1 MRHAGSQAAEVDE
14 NEQTGNTARNVRTMD
29 IVRETKEKPFLR
41 RHWYIPAAVA
51 VVALF
56 AIVKLFLGDA
66 SYIARR
72 DDLKVSVVQQGD
84 FAVNVRANGKLKSKD
99 VLMLA
104 SKVSG
109 SVAQVLVKPG
119 DPVDVDTP
127 IVNLLNPQLTL
138 DLVQAQSKLAQVS
151 AEGQVA
157 LKSLETELLNQQI
170 QLLQSK
176 NNYQTALRELNAK
189 TELSKFGEGLVSAND
204 LQQAKASAE
213 TLQQIWEFSEKRVG
227 QVRERL
233 VAQRQAHNLQIA
245 QLRADAA
252 NVQTQI
258 DTLVVRAGMKGT
270 LQSLAVSPGQKLN
283 IGESV
288 GVVADTTRLI
298 AQLSVPELQVQQVAN
313 GLPVTIDTRRSK
325 IEGRVIRVAPSVQG
339 GMVEVDVA
347 LDGTLPAEARE
358 DLTVEGLIKILA
370 LKNVVYMD
378 RPDFAKARTTGNAYR
393 LNADESRATR
403 VPLTFGESSV
413 NQIQIVGGAQPGD
426 KIVTSD
432 TSAFAAHDSV
442 IVK

>member
-1 MRHAGSQAAEVDE
+1 MRQAAAEAD
-14 NEQTGNTARNVRTMD
+14 NETTTPNPVRNVRTMD

-41 RHWYIPAAVA
+41 KHWYLP
-51 VVALF
+51 VAL
-56 AIVKLFLGDA
+56 AVIVLFGLGKLFLGDA

-84 FAVNVRANGKLKSKD
+84 FAVNVRANGKLKSRD

-109 SVAQVLVKPG
+109 SVSQIVVKPG
-119 DPVDVDTP
+119 DPVDVDTA
-127 IVNLLNPQLTL
+127 IVKLMNPQLDA
-138 DLVQAQSKLAQVS
+138 DLVQAQSKLQQVS

-157 LKSLETELLNQQI
+157 LKSLETALLDQQI

-176 NNYQTALRELNAK
+176 NNYQTAMRELNAK
-189 TELSKFGEGLVSAND
+189 TELSKFGEGLVSAMD

-213 TLQQIWEFSEKRVG
+213 TLQQIVSFSEKRVE
-227 QVRERL
+227 QMRERL
-233 VAQRQAHNLQIA
+233 TAQRRAHDLQVT
-245 QLRADAA
+245 QLRADMV

-258 DTLVVRAGMKGT
+258 DQLVVRAGMKGT

-288 GVVADTTRLI
+288 GVVADTTQLI
-298 AQLSVPELQVQQVAN
+298 AQLQVPELQVQQVSN

-347 LDGTLPAEARE
+347 LDGVIPAEARA
-358 DLTVEGLIKILA
+358 DLTVEGLIRIVA
-370 LKNVVYMD
+370 LKNVLYMD
-378 RPDFAKARTTGNAYR
+378 RPDFAKAHTTGNVYS

-403 VPLTFGESSV
+403 TSLTFGESSV
-413 NQIQIVGGAQPGD
+413 NQIQVVNGAKPGD

>member
-1 MRHAGSQAAEVDE
+1 MRHLGTQAAEVDD
-14 NEQTGNTARNVRTMD
+14 NETAGTTARNVRTMD
-29 IVRETKEKPFLR
+29 IVRETKEKHFLR
-41 RHWYIPAAVA
+41 KHWYLPAAVA
-51 VVALF
+51 VLVLF
-56 AIVKLFLGDA
+56 AGVKLFLGNA

-72 DDLKVSVVQQGD
+72 DDLKVSLVQQGN
-84 FAVNVRANGKLKSKD
+84 FAVNVRANGKLKSRD

-109 SVAQVLVKPG
+109 SVAQILVKPG

-127 IVNLLNPQLTL
+127 IVTLMNPQLTL
-138 DLVQAQSKLAQVS
+138 DLVQAQSKLQQVS

-157 LKSLETELLNQQI
+157 LKALETELLNQQI
-170 QLLQSK
+170 QLLQAK
-176 NNYQTALRELNAK
+176 NGYQTALRDVNAK
-189 TELSKFGEGLVSAND
+189 TQLSKFDEGLVSAMD
-204 LQQAKASAE
+204 LQQAKDSAE
-213 TLQQIWEFSEKRVG
+213 TLEQIWRYSETRVG
-227 QVRERL
+227 QMRERL
-233 VAQRQAHNLQIA
+233 GAQRRAHDLQIA
-245 QLRADAA
+245 QLRADAI

-258 DTLVVRAGMKGT
+258 DQLAVRAGMKGT

-283 IGESV
+283 IGDSV
-288 GVVADTTRLI
+288 GMVADTTHLI
-298 AQLSVPELQVQQVAN
+298 AQLQVPELQVQQVAN

-347 LDGTLPAEARE
+347 LDGVIPAEARA
-358 DLTVEGLIKILA
+358 DLTVEGLIRIVA
-370 LKNVVYMD
+370 LQNVIYMD
-378 RPDFAKARTTGNAYR
+378 RPDFAKAHAAGNVYR

-403 VPLTFGESSV
+403 VALKFGESSV
-413 NQIQIVGGAQPGD
+413 NQIQIVSGAQPGD